1 MAQENKNLN
10 PENGALEQSDAPAT
24 STVLNDDTKI
34 VVEARVPAVY
44 YSCPVTFETFSWVEV
59 GDTQEMTYK
68 QLRIMNAKHPRYF
81 TEKWL
86 LPCDSTVMKKLKLDK
101 YYASKVNRSDMKKF
115 CGNDV
120 KDVEELLSGL
130 SSDAKTE
137 LTPKITKYV
146 KDGKIANVKMIR
158 LLEKQ
163 LGIELM
169 DLV

>member
-10 PENGALEQSDAPAT
+10 PENGALDKSDAPAT

-44 YSCPVTFETFSWVEV
+44 YSCPVTFETFSWMEV

-81 TEKWL
+81 SEKWL
-86 LPCDSTVMKKLKLDK
+86 LSHNDIVMKKLKLDK
-101 YYASKVNRSDMKKF
+101 YYTTKVNRNDMKKF
-115 CGNDV
+115 CGNDI
-120 KDVEELLSGL
+120 KAVEELLSGL
-130 SSDAKTE
+130 NSNVKTE
-137 LTPKITKYV
+137 LTPKIVKYV

-158 LLEKQ
+158 LLEKK
-163 LGIELM
+163 LSIELM